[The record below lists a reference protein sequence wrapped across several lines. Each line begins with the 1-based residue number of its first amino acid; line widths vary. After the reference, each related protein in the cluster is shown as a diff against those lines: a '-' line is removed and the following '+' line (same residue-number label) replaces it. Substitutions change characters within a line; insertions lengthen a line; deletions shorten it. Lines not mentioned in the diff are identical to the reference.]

1 VPAAGQKPSSA
12 GTSTSPAK
20 LDSPPLGGES
30 VTAWPAGEPNPFDP
44 TVPAPGSQLRSMQR
58 GR

>member
-1 VPAAGQKPSSA
+1 M

-20 LDSPPLGGES
+20 LDSPPLGGGES
-30 VTAWPAGEPNPFDP
+30 VAAWPAGEPNPFDP

>member
-1 VPAAGQKPSSA
+1 VPAAGKPSSV
-12 GTSTSPAK
+12 GTSTLPGK
-20 LDSPPLGGES
+20 FDSPPLGGGES
-30 VTAWPAGEPNPFDP
+30 VAAWPAGEPNPFDP